1 MAKKIIGVDINYTTK
16 ENKKVSVNLEL
27 EQVINTKTNEVKTT
41 LRYIDGNTGLIYTSW
56 KDIAEI
62 DRK

>member
-1 MAKKIIGVDINYTTK
+1 MAKKIIGVDVNYTTK
-16 ENKKVSVNLEL
+16 ENKKVSINL
-27 EQVINTKTNEVKTT
+27 EQVTNTKTNEVKTT

>member
-16 ENKKVSVNLEL
+16 ENKKVSINL
-27 EQVINTKTNEVKTT
+27 EQVANTTTNKVKTT
-41 LRYIDGNTGLIYTSW
+41 LRYIDGNTWLIYTSW

>member
-1 MAKKIIGVDINYTTK
+1 MAKKIIGVDVNYTTK
-16 ENKKVSVNLEL
+16 ENKKVSVNL

>member
-1 MAKKIIGVDINYTTK
+1 MAKKIFGVDINYTTK
-16 ENKKVSVNLEL
+16 ENKKVSINL
-27 EQVINTKTNEVKTT
+27 EQVANTNTNKVKTT